1 MILSFEDAWY
11 LILLKIL
18 ILCLA
23 ILIMSRTF
31 FLSLWNCNERSN
43 IWLSAL
49 RQRKYQSLL
58 SNSIAVMFNLLFLW
72 IIAQG
77 LILLVFG
84 CLGVSPNDLLDWK
97 FQEISIIGVLILSRQ
112 YYQYNRPLNQI
123 S

>member
-23 ILIMSRTF
+23 VFIITKTI

-49 RQRKYQSLL
+49 RQRKYTSIL

-72 IIAQG
+72 IMAQG

-84 CLGVSPNDLLDWK
+84 CFGVSPNDLLDWK
-97 FQEISIIGVLILSRQ
+97 FQEITMVGVVLLVWQ
-112 YYQYNRPLNQI
+112 FKHLVI
-123 S
+123 SGRGV